1 MKAPDTP
8 GLSNCAT
15 LGFMRAGVWNLGF
28 GILAIIAGLSG
39 RFTLMGTHS
48 STALYVVGGCIAALG
63 VYQLVRQRG

>member
-1 MKAPDTP
+1 
-8 GLSNCAT
+8 
-15 LGFMRAGVWNLGF
+15 MRAGVWNLGF